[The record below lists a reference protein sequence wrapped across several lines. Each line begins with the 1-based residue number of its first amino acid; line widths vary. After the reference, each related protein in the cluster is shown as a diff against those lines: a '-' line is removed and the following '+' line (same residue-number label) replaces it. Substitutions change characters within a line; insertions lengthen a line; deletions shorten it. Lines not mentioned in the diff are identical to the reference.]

1 MALPLNLVEEEIVSK
16 QLRAERER
24 IDKFSVSATP
34 ELAARIG
41 QIYAANPQL
50 TGGVVLSAAQANL
63 TDDQIKNIGDQ
74 TAVTLTKDPNALQPE
89 KKKSWFQR
97 NIYDKVKTTTQYG
110 FAALDLPM
118 QLGVNAASQI
128 FNAGNNPSGTKDWFA
143 STDLG
148 SLLKNPDQAG
158 SGFFVGGETK
168 QLQEQRVR
176 AFRGTVPG
184 GNAWNIGRGMAG
196 VVFEEG
202 SMPYNLM
209 SGMIDGVLALSM
221 PVLPGEK
228 LVAGAVKSAAA
239 AGKGGDIVKGLDTAL
254 DVIHGKGTAI
264 KLSEMSGTELATA
277 RAAAGLVGRTVDAGE
292 ANKFMRTEKGL
303 RLIDRLVEAD
313 TVDAVRKLTNTD
325 MYPETVQRLRNAKTH
340 AEVEMVLADILGV
353 AQQGIVRTVMPGTRR
368 YGLSHARQIAVVDN
382 LLGAFEDSR
391 LGRIT
396 ERAFENRPTKNIINV
411 SADNPKDVRVALNDM
426 DRWMKVS
433 LADNEMRVK
442 MLDQA
447 MDAMV
452 GVGATP
458 TARKKLREDFQGL
471 ILQSWKEAGVADEVA
486 EAVLAGH
493 KGSLAK
499 SVKWHASV
507 NGMMSDGGMWMSING
522 VPTQLADTVF
532 AGPLLV
538 SDLAKYA
545 IEMPD
550 VSQVRALTG
559 RYNKLWRKNPKT
571 SQYLD
576 GNIDRLYQT
585 GQLKLPV
592 AIVKRFQEEVF
603 RKLTTATLGFSMRN
617 LLEGQLSLAMSQ
629 RAVTSLFR
637 HPVEHMQ
644 WSAHNHALGKRI
656 GRKGIGDIMG
666 EEFSAVD
673 GIKGMEDYAHTV
685 GVGVSSN
692 VMNPADISRIA
703 RRTGLHDEVVRGADK
718 APQFLEAHA
727 DHLARLADDPVM
739 VRIALG
745 NTDAEVVNFI
755 QKTPAGQKWFR
766 DQQDYHINGR
776 STFTAS
782 NPPGQQWG
790 KQVVDLNNQQNLDLL
805 LKNYRE
811 RFDVV
816 VGAHP
821 ELRQVVTKKF
831 LDPVTVNTR
840 QLGWDASFRGQTL
853 DVEISGKITRVK
865 IDAADESIVYPF
877 AFVDGEPSNGL
888 LSLLEKP
895 TIYNDPKLAQKLS
908 HEVRDAEKT
917 KAATLKDGYDE
928 LFDRFHG
935 FVSQKP
941 AAYIERSAPYKQRYY
956 TWAIDE
962 MVTSLSPAD
971 LDKMIL
977 RIERKA
983 AEAGITPS
991 QYVGDQSSLTD
1002 MVSRLFKPSQQVVG
1016 DRWQRILDLQTNPS
1030 KLKGTL
1036 SLSDVDEFAKGQ
1048 ALDDVS
1054 KMLYDATERKNITDV
1069 MRMVTP
1075 FGQAQVEFFRRLSRI
1090 YTVET
1095 GLVPLPNLSA
1105 LRKTQLIVEGGKEAD
1120 PDGDG
1125 RGFAYTDP
1133 TTGEWSFDYPF
1144 TGPLN
1149 HLATSV
1155 IGGGPGVKSTFQA
1168 PIKGAFMGFD
1178 VRPGVGP
1185 VVQLAM
1191 SALAP
1196 DIPELN
1202 FVKSVLLPYGEVD
1215 VQGKGGLVAAAV
1227 STATPA
1233 YFTKL
1238 VGAFFDSP
1246 DSATAYG
1253 NTFMETYQALASSTE
1268 YDLTTEDGKDQLY
1281 QDTKWKARYV
1291 SVLRALGQFLGPSR
1305 PSAKISV
1312 NVSPDAAAKLRAQGR
1327 PETDPALLDVLD
1339 GDVFVNVLAQELRT
1353 MQLEDYDTAIPRFL
1367 DIYGEQVFIYL
1378 SGKTKAVYGGLQA
1391 SKQFGDFEQANKS
1404 LFRKYSDVAGFFVEG
1419 GNDLDWQVYQ
1429 RQLQNK
1435 ERVRLTPSE
1444 TLEAAQKYVAF
1455 SKYRQV
1461 QDLVGAYPNAAQ
1473 RKYLADYR
1481 EVLGEQYPG
1490 FASSQYDPN
1499 KLKTQIEQLQNA
1511 VNDPSV
1517 ADNQV
1522 ATAAKLYLQTRDAV
1536 LAEAA
1541 NRGLSAIDRSKNAGD
1556 LRGYL
1561 RQYAA
1566 TLKEQYPDFARL
1578 YDRLLLQE
1586 VDE

>member
-1 MALPLNLVEEEIVSK
+1 MASPLNLVEEQIVSN

-74 TAVTLTKDPNALQPE
+74 TAVTLNKDPNALQPE

-97 NIYDKVKTTTQYG
+97 NFHDKVKTSIQYG
-110 FAALDLPM
+110 FAALELPI
-118 QLGVNAASQI
+118 QLGTNVASQI
-128 FNAGNNPSGTKDWFA
+128 FNAGNNAAGTSGWFA

-168 QLQEQRVR
+168 QLQSQRVR

-209 SGMIDGVLALSM
+209 SGMIDGVLALSV

-228 LVAGAVKSAAA
+228 LVAGAVKGAAA

-303 RLIDRLVEAD
+303 RLIDRLVGAD
-313 TVDAVRKLTNTD
+313 TTDAVRKLTNTD
-325 MYPETVQRLRNAKTH
+325 MYPETVKRLRDAKTH

-353 AQQGIVRTVMPGTRR
+353 AQQGIVRTVMPGTRKF
-368 YGLSHARQIAVVDN
+368 GLSNARRLAVVDN
-382 LLGAFEDSR
+382 LVGAFEDTR
-391 LGRIT
+391 FGRIA
-396 ERAFENRPTKNIINV
+396 ERAFENRPMHNIIDF
-411 SADNPKDVRVALNDM
+411 SADNPKDIRVALNDM

-433 LADNEMRVK
+433 LADNDTRIK

-447 MDAMV
+447 MDSMV
-452 GVGATP
+452 GAGATP
-458 TARKKLREDFQGL
+458 TARKKLYEDFQGL
-471 ILQSWKEAGVADEVA
+471 ILQSWKEVGVADEVG
-486 EAVLAGH
+486 EAVLNGH
-493 KGSLAK
+493 KLGMTK
-499 SVKWHASV
+499 SVKYHASV
-507 NGMMSDGGMWMSING
+507 DGTLSDGGMWMSING
-522 VPTQLADTVF
+522 VPTQVADTVF

-538 SDLAKYA
+538 SDLAKYS
-545 IEMPD
+545 IEMPE

-559 RYNKLWRKNPKT
+559 RYNKLWRKNPST
-571 SQYLD
+571 AQFMDENIGRLSQA
-576 GNIDRLYQT
+576 
-585 GQLKLPV
+585 GQLRLPV
-592 AIVKRFQEEVF
+592 AIVKNFQEQIF
-603 RKLTTATLGFSMRN
+603 RKLITATGGFSMRN
-617 LLEGQLSLAMSQ
+617 LMEGQASLALSQ
-629 RAVTSLFR
+629 RPVTSIFR
-637 HPVEHMQ
+637 HPIEHMQ

-656 GRKGIGDIMG
+656 GRKGIGDILG
-666 EEFSAVD
+666 EEFSAAQ
-673 GIKGMEDYAHTV
+673 GIEGMEDYRHAV
-685 GVGVSSN
+685 GVSISSN
-692 VMNPADISRIA
+692 VMNPADTRRVA
-703 RRTGLHDEVVRGADK
+703 RRTGYHDEVERGASK
-718 APQFLEAHA
+718 VSQVLEAHA

-739 VRIALG
+739 VRISLG

-776 STFTAS
+776 PTFTES
-782 NPPGQQWG
+782 NPIGQQWG
-790 KQVVDLNNQQNLDLL
+790 KEVVDLNNQQNLDLL
-805 LKNYRE
+805 LKNYRD

-821 ELRQVVTKKF
+821 ELRQVVTKGF

-853 DVEISGKITRVK
+853 DVEIGGKITRVTV
-865 IDAADESIVYPF
+865 DAADESIVYPF
-877 AFVDGEPSNGL
+877 AFVDGEPSKRL

-895 TIYNDPKLAQKLS
+895 AIYNDTTLAQKLS
-908 HEVRDAEKT
+908 HEVRVVDKEK
-917 KAATLKDGYDE
+917 AGRLKDAYDAT
-928 LFDRFHG
+928 FDRFHG
-935 FVSQKP
+935 FMTQKP
-941 AAYIERSAPYKQRYY
+941 TAYLERSAPFKQRYY

-977 RIERKA
+977 RIQRKA
-983 AEAGITPS
+983 AEAGISPS
-991 QYVGDQSSLTD
+991 QYVGDQSSLAD
-1002 MVSRLFKPSQQVVG
+1002 MVSRLFKPSRQVTG
-1016 DRWQRILDLQTNPS
+1016 DRWQRILDLQANPS

-1048 ALDDVS
+1048 ALDDLA
-1054 KMLYDATERKNITDV
+1054 KMTYDATERKNITDV

-1075 FGQAQVEFFRRLSRI
+1075 FGQAQTEFFRRLSRI

-1095 GLVPLPNLSA
+1095 GMVPLPNLNA
-1105 LRKTQLIVEGGKEAD
+1105 LRKTQLIIEGGKEAD
-1120 PDGDG
+1120 LDGDG

-1144 TGPLN
+1144 TESLN

-1155 IGGGPGVKSTFQA
+1155 IGGGPGVKATYQA

-1178 VRPGVGP
+1178 VRPGMGP
-1185 VVQLAM
+1185 VVQLGM
-1191 SALAP
+1191 SVLAP
-1196 DIPELN
+1196 DIPQLD

-1215 VQGKGGLVAAAV
+1215 VQGKGGLVAAAA

-1233 YFTKL
+1233 WFTKL
-1238 VGAFFDSP
+1238 VGAWIDSP

-1268 YDLTTEDGKDQLY
+1268 YDLTTPDGKDKLY
-1281 QDTKWKARYV
+1281 QDTRFKARYL
-1291 SVLRALGQFLGPSR
+1291 STLRALGQFLGPSR
-1305 PSAKISV
+1305 PTAKMSV
-1312 NVSPDAAAKLRAQGR
+1312 
-1327 PETDPALLDVLD
+1327 ETKQ
-1339 GDVFVNVLAQELRT
+1339 GDVFVNVLSQELRT

-1367 DIYGEQVFIYL
+1367 DIYGDQVFVYL
-1378 SGKTKAVYGGLQA
+1378 SGKTKAAYGGLQA
-1391 SKQFGDFEQANKS
+1391 SKEFGNFERANKS
-1404 LFRKYSDVAGFFVEG
+1404 LFRKYSDVAGYFVEG

-1435 ERVRLTPSE
+1435 ERVRLTPDE
-1444 TLEAAQKYVAF
+1444 TLDAAQKYVAF

-1461 QDLVGAYPNAAQ
+1461 QDLVGAYPNAEQ

-1499 KLKTQIEQLQNA
+1499 KLKTQIAQLQDA
-1511 VNDPSV
+1511 VNDPSL
-1517 ADNQV
+1517 ANNQV

-1541 NRGLSAIDRSKNAGD
+1541 NRGLKTIDRSKNAGD